1 MSRQA
6 ITDKQY
12 NYLKGLIKKTSDEFY
27 YDLRVSEGIA
37 AGTTEKQLSKKQ
49 AMRLIGHLKTR
60 ADKIKADQAS
70 KVFDVNLASVGF
82 QIETSYNTTM
92 EAETEKA
99 LLDWA
104 NGRFKKDPSSL
115 KKIKAFV
122 ADKRS
127 AIVDVPGYKIKR
139 SKL

>member
-37 AGTTEKQLSKKQ
+37 VGTTEKQLSKKQ

-92 EAETEKA
+92 EAETEEA
-99 LLDWA
+99 LLEWA
-104 NGRFKKDPSSL
+104 EGRFKRDPLSL
-115 KKIKAFV
+115 KQIQKFL
-122 ADKRS
+122 ADKERLT
-127 AIVDVPGYKIKR
+127 AAVPGYKIKR
-139 SKL
+139 S